1 MRSFGTRAAL
11 AVYWLA
17 AMCGSAS
24 AQNAPLKVAVTIKP
38 IHALVLQVM
47 DGAGTPTLIVDGT
60 ASPHTY
66 ALKPSD
72 AKALND
78 ADIVIRVSESLEG
91 FTAKVVRGLPKAV
104 QVVTLEEAPGVVR
117 LKRRTGAS
125 FEPEGGKH
133 GHDHDHDAK
142 GKAMDGHV
150 WLDPKNA
157 KAMVAHIA
165 KTLSAKRPASADL
178 FNANAAKATQ
188 RLDALAAE
196 LAETLK
202 PVAGKPYVVFHD
214 ALQYLEI
221 RYGLTAVGA
230 VTADPE
236 TPPSGKRLADLR
248 KKVSTLG
255 ATCVFSEPN
264 FETRVVQSIIEG
276 SRARAGVLDPE
287 GALIPSGAGAYD
299 AMMRGL
305 AAGLRNCLALPA

>member
-1 MRSFGTRAAL
+1 MSKLSTLGYSFGVWML
-11 AVYWLA
+11 MSVGGAV
-17 AMCGSAS
+17 
-24 AQNAPLKVAVTIKP
+24 AQMSPLKVAVTIKP

-72 AKALND
+72 AKAMNG
-78 ADIVIRVSESLEG
+78 ADVVFRVSESLEG
-91 FTAKVVRGLPKAV
+91 FTAKAVRSLPKTV
-104 QVVTLEEAPGVVR
+104 QVVTLEEAPGVAR

-125 FEPEGGKH
+125 FEAEHHDH
-133 GHDHDHDAK
+133 GHDHGAK
-142 GKAMDGHV
+142 GSRMDGHV
-150 WLDPKNA
+150 WLDPQNA
-157 KAMVAHIA
+157 KAIVAHIA
-165 KTLSAKRPASADL
+165 KTLSAKHPASADL
-178 FNANAAKATQ
+178 FAANAAKATQ
-188 RLDALAAE
+188 RLDVLAAE

-214 ALQYLEI
+214 ALQYLET
-221 RYGLTAVGA
+221 RYALTPVGA

-276 SRARAGVLDPE
+276 SKARAGVLDPE
-287 GALIPSGAGAYD
+287 GALVPSGAGAYD
-299 AMMRGL
+299 AMMRAL
-305 AAGLRNCLALPA
+305 ATGLRNCLAPTA